1 MCKKLIFLVSAV
13 ALVAA
18 ANSVS
23 AYDPGIILKCDA
35 EGTGEEVVTQEG
47 WTRVGD
53 GLNLDVNDVRGVPSV
68 IDVTLATG
76 NPLAIAAR
84 NERDDTP
91 DGPLKDVE
99 ADFYF
104 ANNENKS
111 PLNDFILTL
120 GDLQDGFY
128 RVKSYH
134 HRTDEPDKPCFG
146 VTVTGASS
154 VINVP
159 PHFMQDHAIMELPAE
174 VVFEAGGGEDVVI
187 RYKGPDWAD
196 PCEGSESS
204 PQIYFNGFT
213 LEYFGASN
221 PLAYGPS
228 PADREENKCR
238 DVSLSWT
245 AGDGATSHDIYFGTS
260 VSDVNE
266 GASAAQPGWAG
277 TSWTPPSLELGQAYY
292 WRIDENDG
300 GDPCAGIVWR
310 FTTNDGTAFD
320 LFPGDGWRGISTDVV
335 LSWSPGCLANS
346 HEVYLG
352 TSQSDVEN
360 ATTSSAVYMGPRIE
374 PNYNPGG
381 LDLYQTYYWRI
392 DEVGSSETW
401 KGQVLSFT
409 TGPSGVAM
417 YYKFDG
423 ALGADLPATLDDDT
437 GNVTF
442 TRYIETGSVKYGES
456 NPVINEAAG
465 TSAAFDPNAGL
476 YRDDTG
482 ENDTL
487 RLDGYQYTIEM
498 WMKANTIPDI
508 DERDDPGA
516 ILFAKSNSGVNTE
529 QLTYSIELRVD
540 RGLEFFHRGIF
551 YDLEG
556 SSERQSW
563 RVSSGRGSIRE
574 NQWYHIAA
582 VFDITDPEATQKLY
596 IDGELRASAF
606 VPFQNTADANAV
618 GIGMDRSADG
628 SSANFFDGLIDELR
642 VSLTARGPADFLL
655 VPGPEWARL
664 PDPYDKQRRVDP
676 NLVLEWL
683 PGTSADSHDVY
694 LGTAYDDVKSAGT
707 SDAEYLGNVGP
718 NSYPAD
724 GSTLELDYST
734 TYYWRVDEVGLSE
747 TWTGVVWRFT
757 TKGYVDDPNLIL
769 WYEFEE
775 TEGYEAFD
783 SSGHDY
789 IGDVDGDED
798 GWDANDGRFGGS
810 RVFDDDTGV
819 YVPMEM
825 MSNIY
830 NAITVSVWLK
840 DAYKDDDN
848 WVFDTFGGGV
858 ELQAA
863 IPDEDGRAYFRAGEE
878 TETLT
883 WDFGGA
889 NPETIEGWHHWAF
902 LKDEKEGKMEMYFDG
917 KLVDSNSS
925 VNPNLTYVRNS
936 IFLIGAGGGPG
947 GDLEAKMDD
956 LRVYDYALAP
966 IEIQLLFRGGDLV
979 SAWGPQPFD
988 GESDVLRDTVLTWKP
1003 GDYAIQ
1009 HDVYFG
1015 TDWNDVNDADT
1026 TSPLH
1031 KGRHLLDAN
1040 SYDPGIL
1047 DLETTYYW
1055 RIAEVNDFN
1064 SDSPWRGRVWTFKTA
1079 NFLIVDN
1086 MESYNAVTG
1095 SGNEIFDTWDDG
1107 FVNGTGAQV
1116 ALEYAS
1122 GGTIRSGKQ
1131 SMKLGYN
1138 NAIGLYKFA
1147 EVDAN
1152 TTGPR
1157 PGNLEIGKDWT
1168 DGGVKALTLFFYG
1181 EPDNDASEQMYAALE
1196 DSDGHIA
1203 IVEYGSLGEDMN
1215 DIRQEEWHQ
1224 WDMALS
1230 DFADGGVTITDVN
1243 KVRIGFGDRNNPTI
1257 GGSGTVFFD
1266 DIRLYL
1272 PRCVPRILKPTADFS
1287 EDCVVDFEDLTI
1299 MAEHWLRTD
1308 IQFDTVQQP
1317 DYGRRIAY
1325 WPLDGSGDDAGG
1337 NDHHGLLEGTYG
1349 WVAGH
1354 IGTDALEFSGD
1365 GGRVRVADADQ
1376 LRPQTAIT
1384 ATAWVKYTV
1393 NQGHSARIVAKGADN
1408 HETFGLEVDD
1418 SDNLVFH
1425 VRDFN
1430 DNRYDVN
1437 APVYPDEWIH
1447 LAGTF
1452 DGDTN
1457 TVSCYVNAQ
1466 LADRKDDA
1474 NLLELGMTLS
1484 QDTND
1489 LAIGNRSDANDRE
1502 FIGAVDDVQLYSYAL
1517 SQPEIAYVATKDAPY
1532 GLGYLALVSETNIWN
1547 QEPQGQQSVNLKDFA
1562 VLMEGWLE
1570 RKLWPPE

>member
-1 MCKKLIFLVSAV
+1 MCKKSIFFILVF
-13 ALVAA
+13 ALAL
-18 ANSVS
+18 ANSAL
-23 AYDPGIILKCDA
+23 AYDVGVVLKCDA
-35 EGTGEEVVTQEG
+35 EGTGDEVVTQAG

-53 GLNLDVNDVRGVPSV
+53 GLNLDVNDVTGLPSV

-84 NERDDTP
+84 NEGAP
-91 DGPLKDVE
+91 AGPLHDVE

-111 PLNDFILTL
+111 PGNDFILTL
-120 GDLQDGFY
+120 GDLQAGFY
-128 RVKSYH
+128 RVRSYH
-134 HRTDEPDKPCFG
+134 HRADEPDKPCFG
-146 VTVTGASS
+146 VTVTGAVS
-154 VINVP
+154 VINLP

-174 VVFEAGGGEDVVI
+174 IVFEAGGDQDVAI
-187 RYKGPDWAD
+187 RYRGPDWAD
-196 PCEGSESS
+196 PNLTGDSS

-221 PLAYGPS
+221 PLAYGPD
-228 PADREENKCR
+228 PADREEDKCQ
-238 DVSLSWT
+238 DVTLDWT
-245 AGDGATSHDIYFGTS
+245 AGDGAASHDVYFGTS
-260 VSDVNE
+260 ASDVIE
-266 GASAAQPGWAG
+266 GATAVETGWG
-277 TSWTPPSLELGQAYY
+277 STSWTPPSLELGQTYY

-300 GDPCAGIVWR
+300 GDPCAGVVWR
-310 FTTNDGTAFD
+310 FTANDGNAFD
-320 LFPGDGWRGISTDVV
+320 HFPGDGWRGISTDVV

-346 HEVYLG
+346 HDVYLG

-360 ATTSSAVYMGPRIE
+360 ATTSSAVYMTNRIE

-392 DEVGSSETW
+392 DEVGTSETW
-401 KGQVLSFT
+401 KGRVLSFK
-409 TGPSGVAM
+409 TGAAGVVM

-423 ALGADLPATLDDDT
+423 TLDSGIPSPITDST

-442 TRYIETGSVKYGES
+442 TKYTGTGSLTYGES
-456 NPVINEAAG
+456 NPVVNEASG
-465 TSAAFDPNAGL
+465 TSAGFDPNAGL
-476 YRDDTG
+476 YREDTG
-482 ENDTL
+482 VNDAL

-498 WMKANTIPDI
+498 WIKANAIPDI

-529 QLTYSIELRVD
+529 ELTYSIELRVD

-551 YDLEG
+551 YDVDD
-556 SSERQSW
+556 SSDRQSW
-563 RVSSGRGSIRE
+563 RVSSGKGAIKE

-596 IDGELRASAF
+596 IDGQLCASAF

-642 VSLTARGPADFLL
+642 VSTEALDPADFLL

-676 NLVLEWL
+676 NVVLEWL

-694 LGTAYDDVKSAGT
+694 LGTAYDDVKNAGT
-707 SDAEYLGNVGP
+707 SDAEFLDNVGP
-718 NSYPAD
+718 NSYPSD

-747 TWTGVVWRFT
+747 TWTGAVWRFT
-757 TKGYVDDPNLIL
+757 TKGYVDDPNMIL
-769 WYEFEE
+769 LYELEE
-775 TEGYEAFD
+775 IDGYEAFD

-789 IGDVDGDED
+789 IGDVEGGED

-810 RVFDDDTGV
+810 RLFDDDTV
-819 YVPMEM
+819 IFVPMEM

-840 DAYKDDDN
+840 DAYRDDDN

-863 IPDEDGRAYFRAGEE
+863 IPDEDGKAYFRAGED
-878 TETLT
+878 TEALT

-889 NPETIEGWHHWAF
+889 NPETIQGWHHWAF

-925 VNPNLTYVRNS
+925 VSANLTYVRNS
-936 IFLIGAGGGPG
+936 ILMIGAGGGTG
-947 GDLEAKMDD
+947 ADLEAKMDNF
-956 LRVYDYALAP
+956 RVYDYALAP
-966 IEIQLLFRGGDLV
+966 IEIQLLFRGGDLA

-988 GESDVLRDTVLTWKP
+988 GESEVLRDIILTWKP
-1003 GDYAIQ
+1003 GDYAIL

-1015 TDWNDVNDADT
+1015 TGWDDVNDANST
-1026 TSPLH
+1026 LPVGTSVY
-1031 KGRHLLDAN
+1031 KGRHILGAN

-1055 RIAEVNDFN
+1055 RVAEVNDFN
-1064 SDSPWRGRVWTFKTA
+1064 SDSPWRGNVWTFKTA

-1086 MESYNAVTG
+1086 MESYDAVSG

-1107 FVNGTGAQV
+1107 FVNWTGAQV

-1122 GGTIRSGKQ
+1122 GGTIRSGRQ

-1138 NAIGLYKFA
+1138 NAMGVYKYA
-1147 EVDAN
+1147 EIDAN
-1152 TTGPR
+1152 TTGPQ

-1168 DGGVKALTLFFYG
+1168 DGDVKALTLFFYG
-1181 EPDNDASEQMYAALE
+1181 TPGNDANEQMYVALE
-1196 DSDGHIA
+1196 DSAGHIA

-1230 DFADGGVTITDVN
+1230 DFADAGVTITDVN
-1243 KVRIGFGDRNNPTI
+1243 KIRIGFGDRDNPVV
-1257 GGSGTVFFD
+1257 GGSGTIFFD
-1266 DIRLYL
+1266 DIRLYV
-1272 PRCVPRILKPTADFS
+1272 PRCVPRVIKPVADFTD
-1287 EDCVVDFEDLTI
+1287 DCIVNFDDV
-1299 MAEHWLRTD
+1299 MVMSEHWLRTD

-1317 DYGRRIAY
+1317 DYNQRIAY
-1325 WPLDGSGDDAGG
+1325 WPLDGSADDVGG
-1337 NDHHGLLEGTYG
+1337 NNHHGAVEGVYA
-1349 WVAGH
+1349 WVTGR
-1354 IGTDALEFSGD
+1354 IGSGAIEFSGD
-1365 GGRVRVADADQ
+1365 GGRVRVADHAQ
-1376 LRPQTAIT
+1376 LRPETAVS
-1384 ATAWVKYTV
+1384 ATAWVKYSV
-1393 NQGHSARIVAKGADN
+1393 SQGHAARVVTKGADN
-1408 HETFGLEVDD
+1408 HETFGLEVDGD
-1418 SDNLVFH
+1418 DNLVFH

-1430 DNRYDVN
+1430 DNRYEVN

-1457 TVSCYVNAQ
+1457 TVSCYVNGEF
-1466 LADRKDDA
+1466 ADSKDDV
-1474 NLLELGMTLS
+1474 NFVQLGMTLS

-1489 LAIGNRSDANDRE
+1489 LAIGNRSDANNRA
-1502 FIGAVDDVQLYSYAL
+1502 FIGAIDDVQQYSYAL
-1517 SQPEIAYVATKDAPY
+1517 SQPEIAHIVTKDLPD
-1532 GLGYLALVSETNIWN
+1532 GLGYVPLEAETNLWN
-1547 QEPQGQQSVNLKDFA
+1547 KEPQGSRTVNFRDFA
-1562 VLMEGWLE
+1562 VMMEGWLE
-1570 RKLWPPE
+1570 KIYWP